1 MGRLRLGR
9 IGIGVGLLAL
19 VASGCGGGPNSFVGV
34 GNSGNRIFDN
44 ELEELADQLHDW
56 PGVPQVSEQD
66 LGRIYQ
72 ALVQRA
78 REGNPQAARIVLALA
93 ELQREAR
100 AAEEE
105 G

>member
-1 MGRLRLGR
+1 MGRPWLWRTAIGLG
-9 IGIGVGLLAL
+9 LAML
-19 VASGCGGGPNSFVGV
+19 MATGCGGGKNSFVGV
-34 GNSGNRIFDN
+34 GNSGNRIFED
-44 ELEELADQLHDW
+44 ELEQVAEQLHAW

-100 AAEEE
+100 EEN
-105 G
+105 